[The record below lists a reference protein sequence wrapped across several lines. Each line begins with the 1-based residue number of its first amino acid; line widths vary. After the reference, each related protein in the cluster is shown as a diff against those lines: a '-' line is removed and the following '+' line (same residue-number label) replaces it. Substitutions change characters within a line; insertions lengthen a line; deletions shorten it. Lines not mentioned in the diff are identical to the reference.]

1 MMISCIFGEIDVT
14 LHKTKQE
21 AKNAMEESIDDSE
34 LYGRFIER
42 EDGAEILRDDDSY
55 IIDGAWKII
64 EL

>member
-1 MMISCIFGEIDVT
+1 MCKRFMMISCIFGEIDVT

-42 EDGAEILRDDDSY
+42 EDGAEIL
-55 IIDGAWKII
+55 G
-64 EL
+64 L